1 MIRYYIDMDGVL
13 CKWDPNA
20 SVEETF
26 EEGYFLKRE
35 PDEKIVNLI
44 KDLRDDGKSVSIL
57 SSVYENGI
65 CAAEKAIWLSKNGL
79 GKIPQIFVP
88 YGQRKEDYVN
98 KEDFNVLLDDFTDN
112 LMSWQRS
119 GNLGFKYLNG
129 INGTKGKWT
138 GDTVNC
144 RMSWPQ
150 IKRAIVAISE
160 YAYATANR

>member
-1 MIRYYIDMDGVL
+1 MIRYFIDMDGVL
-13 CKWDPNA
+13 CKWDSNA

-26 EEGYFLKRE
+26 SAGYFLNRE
-35 PDEKIVNLI
+35 PDEKIINLI

-112 LMSWQRS
+112 LLSYGYGELKKS
-119 GNLGFKYLNG
+119 GGE
-129 INGTKGKWT
+129 
-138 GDTVNC
+138 
-144 RMSWPQ
+144 